1 MDQYIMDFIVIINLK
16 EKENLQIQ
24 MVNSMKDNGLKE
36 LKMEKDFLKE
46 FKVKLILV
54 NGNQVNHKDTVYQLI
69 LMVIDFKV
77 NLKTLLKMVKES
89 KSSLMVIFTKGL
101 IKMEN
106 QVDMANI
113 IGKIKV
119 FLKVN
124 LKMV

>member
-54 NGNQVNHKDTVYQLI
+54 NGNQVNHKDTVY
-69 LMVIDFKV
+69 
-77 NLKTLLKMVKES
+77 
-89 KSSLMVIFTKGL
+89 
-101 IKMEN
+101 
-106 QVDMANI
+106 
-113 IGKIKV
+113 
-119 FLKVN
+119 
-124 LKMV
+124 

>member
-1 MDQYIMDFIVIINLK
+1 
-16 EKENLQIQ
+16 
-24 MVNSMKDNGLKE
+24 
-36 LKMEKDFLKE
+36 
-46 FKVKLILV
+46 
-54 NGNQVNHKDTVYQLI
+54 
-69 LMVIDFKV
+69 MVIDFKV